1 MGSLVEA
8 VKDPAKRPAVISDCT
23 RMLDAEVAGKRG
35 LSGVAV
41 KAGFKAIRKF
51 KPDIVPSALEDL
63 IDDFALKVDPFWQDC
78 QSTGQNAGT
87 YFVAKKIQIANAL
100 LEITDERARNSKHRS
115 LVKAYKGLRGKAVEH
130 IGEAMP
136 RFSEIVVRHAS

>member
-8 VKDPAKRPAVISDCT
+8 VKDPVKRPAVISDCV
-23 RMLDAEVAGKRG
+23 RMLDAEVSGKRG

-41 KAGFKAIRKF
+41 KAGFKAIKKF

-63 IDDFALKVDPFWQDC
+63 IDDFAAKVDPFWLEC
-78 QSTGQNAGT
+78 QSNGQSAGSF
-87 YFVAKKIQIANAL
+87 FVAKKTAIANAL
-100 LEITDERARNSKHRS
+100 LEITDDRAQKSRHRS
-115 LVKAYKGLRGKAVEH
+115 LVKAYKGLRGKAVDH
-130 IGEAMP
+130 IGAAMP

>member
-63 IDDFALKVDPFWQDC
+63 IDRHQAARNDRHRLVGNLGRIGRDDALPAEAEADFAKRRLTPSNV
-78 QSTGQNAGT
+78 
-87 YFVAKKIQIANAL
+87 L
-100 LEITDERARNSKHRS
+100 
-115 LVKAYKGLRGKAVEH
+115 
-130 IGEAMP
+130 
-136 RFSEIVVRHAS
+136 